1 MTHSADWNE
10 CSLEQYV
17 MKLRGTATEK
27 LADVIQMLQ
36 LVHRTGVLRVQ
47 RSTIDNFV
55 EEGAISFQDGQ
66 VLDASVGPLQGS
78 DAFKKLLLWTTCHF
92 VFESA
97 SPTSS
102 STGPLPVPS
111 AGTRRT
117 TGALA
122 PEARELP
129 APYAAIPYRLWQI
142 QEALPDFQRLGLS
155 RVHRQ
160 LFMLVDGRRS
170 VYELMTLIRRHPQ
183 EVFALLADLERAGL
197 IRQA

>member
-1 MTHSADWNE
+1 
-10 CSLEQYV
+10 

-36 LVHRTGVLRVQ
+36 LVHRTGLLRVQ
-47 RSTIDNFV
+47 RYTVDNLL
-55 EEGAISFQDGQ
+55 EEGAVSFQEGQ
-66 VLDASVGPLQGS
+66 VLDASVGPFQGS

-97 SPTSS
+97 AFPTSATSAPS
-102 STGPLPVPS
+102 SPAPHEP
-111 AGTRRT
+111 RRT

-122 PEARELP
+122 PDTGELP
-129 APYAAIPYRLWQI
+129 VAYAAVPYRLWQV

-160 LFMLVDGRRS
+160 LFLLVDSKRS
-170 VYELMTLIRRHPQ
+170 IYELMTLIRRHPQ
-183 EVFALLADLERAGL
+183 EVFAMLADLERAGL
-197 IRQA
+197 IRQS